1 MELKVYQQESLDK
14 FDLYLEELV
23 KFQVTAQ
30 KIAEAN
36 TRETDPDL
44 IRPLPDFPKKAWDAM
59 RNRGVLP
66 PSHRSYPYVSRKDGT
81 GNDVPSLCLKIPT
94 GGGKTLLGAYSVSRI
109 MGNYLKSNR
118 GFVLWIVPNEAI
130 YAQTKRQLTNREHP
144 IRQILNRAAAGRVK
158 ILEKD
163 DPLNALDVESN
174 LCVMLLML
182 QSANRVTKETL
193 RLFRDRGNVHGF
205 FPAGDDIQ
213 RHWDLIGRIPNLD
226 CYGRA
231 DTMGS
236 TAKDSLGNVLRLLR
250 PIVVVDEGHKGYTEG
265 AMSTINGF
273 NPSFV
278 LELSAT
284 PKEKANWLVDVR
296 GTALQ
301 AAEMIKLPIN
311 VKVKAGDDWK
321 DCLRESL
328 DKLNGLQQASDKLRD
343 ETARYI
349 RPILLVQVER
359 TGKEQRDGKS
369 IHAED
374 AREFLLSLGM
384 DQAEIALKTADT
396 NELDKPEN
404 ANLLS
409 SSCRVRV
416 IITKSALQEGWD
428 CPFAYVLCTLATN
441 RNLNALTQLVGRIM
455 RQPEAARAP
464 EELSALNECYIY
476 CHHAGTKEVVDSI
489 KKGLENDGMSD
500 LAVQVREST
509 GSASDKPAKR
519 KLARRE
525 NFRTLRIFLPMV
537 KWVERGGARP
547 LDYEQ
552 DVLYRLDWDALNLAP
567 FVERLSAAPTAEA
580 SYVVRVG
587 LGTGKEWLQQ
597 SGRENVMESASFDSV
612 YATRLMV
619 DVLPNPWVARAL
631 VGKLIVELR
640 TRGLSTAQIDGASG
654 FILEELRQ
662 WLLKERDRLAE
673 AKFRE
678 DVAAERIQFRLRADQ
693 TAWELP
699 TALETDRPVK
709 ARKLVRQSS
718 GGPIE
723 KSVFAP
729 VYEEDFNPNEAEF
742 ACYLDEQAAL
752 QWWHRNVAKSGNYH
766 LQGWKKNRVY
776 PDFIFAHQKAGKKQ
790 RIVVW
795 ETKGDQLEGNLDS
808 VYKRKLLD
816 TMTQCFKAEEV
827 VRAGE
832 LELVSE
838 DGTTVI
844 CEMVLMSD
852 WKAGIH
858 HTLAND

>member
-808 VYKRKLLD
+808 EYKRKLLD

>member
-1 MELKVYQQESLDK
+1 MELKPYQQESLDT
-14 FDLYLEELV
+14 FDLYLEEVV
-23 KFQVTAQ
+23 KFQ
-30 KIAEAN
+30 AEAEK
-36 TRETDPDL
+36 TRALARQNPEIEVP
-44 IRPLPDFPKKAWDAM
+44 IPDFPKKAWDAM
-59 RNRGVLP
+59 RNRGALP
-66 PSHRSYPYVSRKDGT
+66 QSHRSYPYVSRQDGT
-81 GNDVPSLCLKIPT
+81 GSDVPSVCLKIPT

-144 IRQILNRAAAGRVK
+144 IRQILDRAAAGRVK

-163 DPLNALDVESN
+163 DPLNALDVKSN

-213 RHWDLIGRIPNLD
+213 QHWELIGRIPNLD
-226 CYGRA
+226 CYGRT
-231 DTMGS
+231 DTMGA

-250 PIVVVDEGHKGYTEG
+250 PIVVMDEGHKGYTAV
-265 AMSTINGF
+265 AMNTLNGF

-284 PKEKANWLVDVR
+284 PKENANWLVDVR

-301 AAEMIKLPIN
+301 TAEMIKLPIN

-328 DKLNGLQQASDKLRD
+328 DRLNGLQQTADQLRD

-359 TGKEQRDGKS
+359 TGKEQRDGKT

-374 AREFLLSLGM
+374 AREFLLSLGL

-409 SSCRVRV
+409 SACRVRV
-416 IITKSALQEGWD
+416 IVTKSALQEGWD

-455 RQPEAARAP
+455 RQPEAVRAP
-464 EELSALNECYIY
+464 EDLSALNECYIF
-476 CHHAGTKEVVDSI
+476 CHHVGTKEVVDSI
-489 KKGLENDGMSD
+489 KTGLENDGMSD

-509 GSASDKPAKR
+509 DTANDKPTNR
-519 KLARRE
+519 KLARRD

-537 KWVERGGARP
+537 NWVEGGNARP

-552 DVLYRLDWDALNLAP
+552 DVLYRLDWAALNLAP
-567 FVERLSAAPTAEA
+567 LVERLSKAPEA
-580 SYVVRVG
+580 KKSHFVRVG
-587 LGTGKEWLQQ
+587 LGTGKEWLQE
-597 SGRENVMESASFDSV
+597 SGREELMEFASFDSV

-619 DVLPNPWVARAL
+619 DVLPNPWAARAL
-631 VGKLIVELR
+631 VGTLLAELR
-640 TRGLSTAQIDGASG
+640 TRGLTEAEIDGASG
-654 FILEELRQ
+654 FILEELRK
-662 WLLKERDRLAE
+662 WLLEERDHLAE
-673 AKFRE
+673 AKFRG
-678 DVAAERIQFRLRADQ
+678 DVATERIQFRLRADHA
-693 TAWELP
+693 AWELP
-699 TALETDRPVK
+699 TTLETDRPAK

-729 VYEEDFNPNEAEF
+729 VYEEDFNPDEAEF

-752 QWWHRNVAKSGNYH
+752 AWWHRNVAKGGNYH
-766 LQGWKKNRVY
+766 LQGWRKNRVY
-776 PDFIFAHQKAGKKQ
+776 PDFIFAHQRAGKKQ

-795 ETKGDQLEGNLDS
+795 ETKGNQLEGNLDS
-808 VYKRKLLD
+808 EYKRKLLN
-816 TMTQCFKAEEV
+816 TMTQCFKNEDV

-832 LELVSE
+832 LELVGQ
-838 DGTTVI
+838 DGTSVT
-844 CEMVLMSD
+844 CEMVLMSE
-852 WKAGIH
+852 WK
-858 HTLAND
+858 TEVVKELQR

>member
-1 MELKVYQQESLDK
+1 MELKPYQQESLDK

-23 KFQVTAQ
+23 KFQ
-30 KIAEAN
+30 AEAEK
-36 TRETDPDL
+36 TRALARQNPD
-44 IRPLPDFPKKAWDAM
+44 IEVPIPDFPKKAWDAM
-59 RNRGVLP
+59 RNRGALP
-66 PSHRSYPYVSRKDGT
+66 LSHRSFPYVSRQDGT
-81 GNDVPSLCLKIPT
+81 GSDVPSVCLKIPT

-144 IRQILNRAAAGRVK
+144 IRQILDRAAAGRVK

-182 QSANRVTKETL
+182 QSAARVTKETL

-213 RHWDLIGRIPNLD
+213 RHWELIGRIPNLD

-231 DTMGS
+231 DTMGA

-250 PIVVVDEGHKGYTEG
+250 PIVVMDEGHKGYTAV

-284 PKEKANWLVDVR
+284 PKENANWLVDVR

-301 AAEMIKLPIN
+301 VAEMIKLPIN
-311 VKVKAGDDWK
+311 VKVKAGEDWK

-328 DKLNGLQQASDKLRD
+328 DKLNSLQQTANKLRA
-343 ETARYI
+343 ETARYV
-349 RPILLVQVER
+349 RPILLVQVEL
-359 TGKEQRDGKS
+359 TGKDQHDKNK
-369 IHAED
+369 IHADD
-374 AREFLLSLGM
+374 ARRFLLSLGL

-404 ANLLS
+404 ADLLS
-409 SSCRVRV
+409 SACRVRV

-455 RQPEAARAP
+455 RQPEAARTP
-464 EELSALNECYIY
+464 EELSELNECYIF
-476 CHHAGTKEVVDSI
+476 CHHVGTKEVVDSI
-489 KKGLENDGMSD
+489 KTGLENDGMSD

-509 GSASDKPAKR
+509 GNASDKPATR
-519 KLARRE
+519 KLARRDK
-525 NFRTLRIFLPMV
+525 FRTLSVFLPMV
-537 KWVERGGARP
+537 NWVERGSARP

-552 DVLYRLDWDALNLAP
+552 DVLYRLDWAALNLAP
-567 FVERLSAAPTAEA
+567 LVERLSAAPAAEA
-580 SYVVRVG
+580 SHVVRVG
-587 LGTGKEWLQQ
+587 LGTGKDWLLE
-597 SGRENVMESASFDSV
+597 SGREVVLESASFDSV

-631 VGKLIVELR
+631 VGELIAQLR
-640 TRGLSTAQIDGASG
+640 ARGLSETEIDGASG
-654 FILEELRQ
+654 FILEELRK
-662 WLLKERDRLAE
+662 WLLEERDRLAE
-673 AKFRE
+673 IKFRE

-699 TALETDRPVK
+699 TTLETDRPEK

-729 VYEEDFNPNEAEF
+729 VYEEDFNPDEAEF

-752 QWWHRNVAKSGNYH
+752 DWWHRNVAKSGNYH
-766 LQGWKKNRVY
+766 LQGWRKNRVY

-795 ETKGDQLEGNLDS
+795 ETKGNQLEGNLDS
-808 VYKRKLLD
+808 EYKRKLLD
-816 TMTQCFKAEEV
+816 AMTQCFKAEDV

-832 LELVSE
+832 LELVGQ
-838 DGTTVI
+838 DGASVT

-852 WKAGIH
+852 WKAGVH
-858 HTLAND
+858 RTLAER